1 MSCEQFQGKFELYS
15 LGLLP
20 GEERG
25 PIRQHLVEGCE
36 HCQREM
42 TKALAIKSLMLE
54 NAPPVVPPQR
64 LEERVL
70 AAVGIHQQV
79 WAITAAVIAAG
90 LLVTAAWFASQRDAA
105 RSEADQLRAIL
116 AAAEE
121 DARQDQMPNLASR
134 AFAFLESPDAR
145 EYQFDG
151 GGISGR
157 LYWEPSELGVLII
170 GRGFAP
176 VAEGL
181 AYQLTLYQ
189 AQTKKESG
197 NIAGEPESSG
207 QKTAD
212 EAAKTASSDAG
223 EGAREEHQYWLTP
236 EPDGTMVWFAPAG
249 TDAGTLTGFS
259 IGVREMSTAGEPETI
274 PEPLVNVEIDT
285 EDR

>member
-1 MSCEQFQGKFELYS
+1 MSCEQFEGKFELYS

-20 GEERG
+20 GEERV
-25 PIRQHLVEGCE
+25 PIRQHLEEGCA
-36 HCQREM
+36 HCQLEM
-42 TKALAIKSLMLE
+42 TKALAIKTLMLE
-54 NAPPVVPPQR
+54 NVPLVVPPQR

-70 AAVGIHQQV
+70 AAVGIHRQV
-79 WAITAAVIAAG
+79 WAITGAVIAAG
-90 LLVTAAWFASQRDAA
+90 LLVAAAWFASQRDAA

-134 AFAFLESPDAR
+134 AFAFLESPEAQ

-181 AYQLTLYQ
+181 AYQLTLQ
-189 AQTKKESG
+189 LSKQT
-197 NIAGEPESSG
+197 
-207 QKTAD
+207 
-212 EAAKTASSDAG
+212 AG
-223 EGAREEHQYWLTP
+223 EGGGEQLSKDEKGVAESEPNPDDADGEQEQYWLTP
-236 EPDGTMVWFAPAG
+236 EPDGTMVWFAPGSGASG
-249 TDAGTLTGFS
+249 ALAGFS
-259 IGVREMSTAGEPETI
+259 IAVREMSGESETA
-274 PEPLVNVEIDT
+274 PEPLVRVEIA
-285 EDR
+285 DRSR